1 MLRKGVDWLLY
12 SNLWI
17 ALNALAQAAQTQ
29 YLLSGQIRLGPAL
42 GLVFFG
48 TLFLYALHRAIGLQR
63 LSIFADKGRYFAI
76 SQFATQ
82 IRVFALIGLA
92 GAAVCYLLLPWPMQ
106 WRLALPGVLA
116 LAYVAPL
123 GPSGKRLRDLHFL
136 KIFLIAGVW
145 AWLTVWLP
153 VAGYGPTPWRIALE
167 RAAFIFAITLPFDI
181 RDLRIDSHTQ
191 VKTLPAVLG
200 VRAAIA
206 LALALLLLMLAFVWT
221 NPGYDAGV
229 KTALSLSA
237 IVSGALVLFS
247 GRAQHDYYF
256 TGLMDGMMILQFG
269 LVLLAQIAMNTG

>member
-29 YLLSGQIRLGPAL
+29 YLLGGNIRLNPGL

-63 LSIFADKGRYFAI
+63 LRAFADKGRYYAI

-82 IRVFALIGLA
+82 IRVFALLGLA
-92 GAAVCYLLLPWPMQ
+92 GAAACYLLLPWPVQ
-106 WRLALPGVLA
+106 WRLALPGLVA

-123 GPSGKRLRDLHFL
+123 GASGKRLRDLHFL

-153 VAGYGPTPWRIALE
+153 AAGHGPFPWRMALE

-181 RDLRIDSHTQ
+181 RDLRIDNHTQ
-191 VKTLPAVLG
+191 VKTLPAVMG

-206 LALALLLLMLAFVWT
+206 LALALLAIMLVFVWT
-221 NPGYDAGV
+221 NPGYNGGV
-229 KTALSLSA
+229 KIALSLSA
-237 IVSGALVLFS
+237 LASGALILFS

-256 TGLMDGMMILQFG
+256 TGLMDGMMILQMG
-269 LVLLAQIAMNTG
+269 LVWLAPFAAYAY